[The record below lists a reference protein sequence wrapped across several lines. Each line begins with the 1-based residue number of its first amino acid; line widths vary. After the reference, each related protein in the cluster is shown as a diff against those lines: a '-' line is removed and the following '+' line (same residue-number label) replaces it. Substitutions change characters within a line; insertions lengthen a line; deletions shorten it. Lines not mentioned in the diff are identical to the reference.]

1 MKMVLD
7 NGMDLSDLD
16 GFLTGLVIGPEL
28 IMPDESMPVIW
39 GEEETEFKSEAQID
53 AAFRMIVGR
62 DNDIASGFNFDSER
76 FEPILWK

>member
-1 MKMVLD
+1 MVLD